1 MRRVL
6 LPLCLAIFACGD
18 DEKSTADTADTTT
31 ADTTSPD
38 TTSPDTTAP
47 DTTAP
52 DTTAPDTTAPDTTP
66 DTTAPDTTQPDTT
79 QPVVGICPGL
89 SACAAQCATEGCVD
103 DCLGE
108 ADSEAEAT
116 LATTYLGCLE
126 TNACTTSAF
135 PTEEEAKA
143 AFECERTNCLAAK
156 TSCESGDT
164 HGAATCRATAQCLQS
179 CDEFD
184 LACARACFS
193 AATEVAATAF
203 FDLELCLEREC
214 FGQANFQTCSQQA
227 TSAVGPCSLTYNGCY
242 GDTGAAPGAGGGGGL
257 PGAE

>member
-6 LPLCLAIFACGD
+6 LPLCLALFACGD

-31 ADTTSPD
+31 ADTT
-38 TTSPDTTAP
+38 AP
-47 DTTAP
+47 DTT
-52 DTTAPDTTAPDTTP
+52 PDTTAPDTTP

-79 QPVVGICPGL
+79 APDTTQPDTTQPDTTQPVVGICPGL
-89 SACAAQCATEGCVD
+89 SACVSQCGTEACAD
-103 DCLGE
+103 DCLEE
-108 ADSEAEAT
+108 ADSEAEEA
-116 LATTYLGCLE
+116 LTTAYIGCLE

-135 PTEEEAKA
+135 PTESEAKA
-143 AFECERTNCLAAK
+143 AYECERTNCLAAK
-156 TSCESGDT
+156 TSCETGDT
-164 HGAATCRATAQCLQS
+164 HGAATCRATAQCLQA

-193 AATEVAATAF
+193 AATELAATAF
-203 FDLELCLEREC
+203 FDLALCLEREC
-214 FGQANFQTCSQQA
+214 YGQANFQTCSQQA

-257 PGAE
+257 PGAD